1 MEIFLQQVLNG
12 LSIASVIALVAVGIT
27 MIFGLTRIVNF
38 AHGELLMVGGYAVWW
53 IVTNAGIGGERFG
66 LYIVGFVI
74 AVLLV
79 GAFGFTLER
88 GLFRFTLDSPI
99 NGFIV
104 SIGLIIILQ
113 HFVADIFTSEQQA
126 IQKPIETVWDV
137 GGVRVSAMRIF
148 VIGATAALVV
158 GLYLGIN
165 KSRWGRALRASAAD
179 RDTAALMGI
188 PVRRYIML
196 VFFAGSAI
204 AGLGGALLIG
214 LFPITPFIGSS
225 FVIKGF
231 AVAIIGGLGN
241 VTGAVIAAILLG
253 LLESMGAGYFAPGW
267 VNAYAFGLMIVI
279 LLVRP
284 QGLLRGSADA
294 QVS

>member
-38 AHGELLMVGGYAVWW
+38 AHGEMLMIGGYAVWW
-53 IVTNAGIGGERFG
+53 IVAVAGIGGQSFE
-66 LYIVGFVI
+66 LYILGLVT
-74 AVLLV
+74 AVVLV

-88 GLFRFTLDSPI
+88 VLFRATLDSPI

-137 GGVRVSAMRIF
+137 GGVRVPAMRIF
-148 VIGATAALVV
+148 VIGATAALIL

-165 KSRWGRALRASAAD
+165 RSRWGRALRASAAD
-179 RDTAALMGI
+179 RETAALMGI

-204 AGLGGALLIG
+204 AGLGGALLIS
-214 LFPITPFIGSS
+214 LFPVTPFVGSS

-241 VTGAVIAAILLG
+241 VTGAVIAALLLG
-253 LLESMGAGYFAPGW
+253 LLEAMSAGYFAPEW

-284 QGLLRGSADA
+284 RGLLRGSADA

>member
-38 AHGELLMVGGYAVWW
+38 AHGEMLMIGGYAVWW
-53 IVTNAGIGGERFG
+53 IVAVAGIGGQSFG
-66 LYIVGFVI
+66 LYILGLVT
-74 AVLLV
+74 AVVLV

-88 GLFRFTLDSPI
+88 VLFRATLDSPI

-126 IQKPIETVWDV
+126 IQKPIETIWDV
-137 GGVRVSAMRIF
+137 GGVRVPAMRIF
-148 VIGATAALVV
+148 VIGATAALIL

-165 KSRWGRALRASAAD
+165 RSRWGRALRASAAD
-179 RDTAALMGI
+179 RETAALMGI

-204 AGLGGALLIG
+204 AGLGGALLIS
-214 LFPITPFIGSS
+214 LFPVTPFVGSS

-241 VTGAVIAAILLG
+241 VTGAVIAALLLG
-253 LLESMGAGYFAPGW
+253 LLEAMSAGYFAPEW

-284 QGLLRGSADA
+284 RGLLRGSADA

>member
-38 AHGELLMVGGYAVWW
+38 AHGEMLMIGGYAVWW
-53 IVTNAGIGGERFG
+53 VVAVAGIGGQSFE
-66 LYIVGFVI
+66 LYILGLVT
-74 AVLLV
+74 AVVLV

-88 GLFRFTLDSPI
+88 VLFRATLDSPI

-113 HFVADIFTSEQQA
+113 HFVADLFSSEQQA
-126 IQKPIETVWDV
+126 IQRPIETVWDV
-137 GGVRVSAMRIF
+137 GGVRVPAMRIF
-148 VIGATAALVV
+148 VIGATAALIL

-165 KSRWGRALRASAAD
+165 RSRWGRALRASAAD
-179 RDTAALMGI
+179 RETAALMGI

-204 AGLGGALLIG
+204 AGLGGALLIS
-214 LFPITPFIGSS
+214 LFPVTPFLGSS

-241 VTGAVIAAILLG
+241 VTGAVIAALLLG
-253 LLESMGAGYFAPGW
+253 LLEAMSAGYFAPEW

-284 QGLLRGSADA
+284 RGLLRGSADA

>member
-1 MEIFLQQVLNG
+1 MEIFLQQALNG

-38 AHGELLMVGGYAVWW
+38 AHGEMLMIGGYAVWW
-53 IVTNAGIGGERFG
+53 IVAVAGIGGQSFE
-66 LYIVGFVI
+66 LYILGLVT

-88 GLFRFTLDSPI
+88 VLFRATLDSPI

-126 IQKPIETVWDV
+126 IQKPIETIWSV
-137 GGVRVSAMRIF
+137 GDVRVPAMRVF
-148 VIGATAALVV
+148 VIGATAALIL

-179 RDTAALMGI
+179 RETAALMGI

-204 AGLGGALLIG
+204 AGLGGALLIS
-214 LFPITPFIGSS
+214 LFPVTPFVGSS

-241 VTGAVIAAILLG
+241 VTGAVIAALLLG
-253 LLESMGAGYFAPGW
+253 LLEAMSAGYFAPEW

-284 QGLLRGSADA
+284 RGLLRGSADA

>member
-1 MEIFLQQVLNG
+1 M
-12 LSIASVIALVAVGIT
+12 
-27 MIFGLTRIVNF
+27 
-38 AHGELLMVGGYAVWW
+38 
-53 IVTNAGIGGERFG
+53 
-66 LYIVGFVI
+66 
-74 AVLLV
+74 
-79 GAFGFTLER
+79 
-88 GLFRFTLDSPI
+88 
-99 NGFIV
+99 
-104 SIGLIIILQ
+104 IIILQ

-137 GGVRVSAMRIF
+137 GGVRVSAMRVF
-148 VIGATAALVV
+148 VIAATAALIF

-179 RDTAALMGI
+179 RETAALMGI

-196 VFFAGSAI
+196 VFFAGCAI
-204 AGLGGALLIG
+204 AGLGGALLIS
-214 LFPITPFIGSS
+214 LFPVTPFVGGS

-241 VTGAVIAAILLG
+241 VTGAVIAALLLG
-253 LLESMGAGYFAPGW
+253 LLEAMSAGYFAPEW

-284 QGLLRGSADA
+284 RGLLRGSADA